1 MSGTKRS
8 TPQAGAGSAV
18 SDTDDSALDDLG
30 VDHARPDADGE
41 GAGRNGARR
50 NAPATDPAASGGAAS
65 GGAASDGAASGGA
78 ASGGAA
84 SDGAG
89 PATRRPSPSPSPS
102 AIAASRARRIGG
114 RPAPTSSPRPGDQLP
129 AGLDPA
135 VDAATVA
142 DPVTLGKPSPTRS
155 RSASAA
161 RVAGSTA
168 RASAAPT
175 PSKAAPNPGA
185 TTLTPAAPPEDTAR
199 LRRRVDRL
207 RWTPAAVLGLAVV
220 ALLVL
225 LVAFSDGVYW
235 AKPGNSSAA
244 RDKVQEK
251 VLASAKTCFASL
263 NSYDYR
269 TLDASLAAGLKC
281 TTGKFTS
288 DYRTAFKTQIT
299 ANAPTAKATQA
310 AQVNTAGVASI
321 SPDGKQWV
329 VLIYGQLQVS
339 NVSTAKKSPR
349 IDPFGAVVTLDEVAS
364 QWLISKVGTDVGSG
378 LGN

>member
-1 MSGTKRS
+1 MSGNKRS

-30 VDHARPDADGE
+30 VEHARPGADGE
-41 GAGRNGARR
+41 GAESN
-50 NAPATDPAASGGAAS
+50 GGAAN
-65 GGAASDGAASGGA
+65 G
-78 ASGGAA
+78 
-84 SDGAG
+84 GAG
-89 PATRRPSPSPSPS
+89 PSSRRPSPSAS
-102 AIAASRARRIGG
+102 AAGRARRIGG
-114 RPAPTSSPRPGDQLP
+114 RPAPTSSPRPGDHP
-129 AGLDPA
+129 PVGPDPA

-142 DPVTLGKPSPTRS
+142 GPVTLSKPSPTRS
-155 RSASAA
+155 RSAA

-168 RASAAPT
+168 RGSATPT
-175 PSKAAPNPGA
+175 PGKAAPNPGA
-185 TTLTPAAPPEDTAR
+185 GSTLTPAAPPQDAAR

-225 LVAFSDGVYW
+225 LVVLSDGVYW
-235 AKPGNSSAA
+235 AKQGNSSAA

-299 ANAPTAKATQA
+299 ANAPTAKATQS

-321 SPDGKQWV
+321 SPNGKQWV

-349 IDPFGAVVTLDEVAS
+349 IDPFGAVVTLDEVAN